1 MTAAAKPDP
10 LQHLANKVNDHS
22 TVLQAIQ
29 VDMQHMVKAID
40 KLVGVSEKQAVLGS
54 ELQRHSES
62 IDRAF
67 RQMDGHKSELSQAIR
82 ELAEAFKADRGAATL
97 TANEVTGFKGSVKAL
112 RWALGVVAVVAVF
125 AGGVVLKGI
134 QADQARTDAA
144 AHDFRAE
151 FERRKLA
158 VDIKIDALSQAV
170 QEVRLDRQR
179 DIEDKQVK
187 KP

>member
-67 RQMDGHKSELSQAIR
+67 RQMDGHKSELTQAIR
-82 ELAEAFKADRGAATL
+82 ELAEAFKADRKDTAD
-97 TANEVTGFKGSVKAL
+97 TANEVAGFKGSIRAL
-112 RWALGVVAVVAVF
+112 RWALGIVAGVAIF
-125 AGGVVLKGI
+125 AGGVVMKGI
-134 QADQARTDAA
+134 QADQARTDATA
-144 AHDFRAE
+144 TDLRAD

-158 VDIKIDALSQAV
+158 VDIKIDALSQSV

-179 DIEDKQVK
+179 DLEDKQA